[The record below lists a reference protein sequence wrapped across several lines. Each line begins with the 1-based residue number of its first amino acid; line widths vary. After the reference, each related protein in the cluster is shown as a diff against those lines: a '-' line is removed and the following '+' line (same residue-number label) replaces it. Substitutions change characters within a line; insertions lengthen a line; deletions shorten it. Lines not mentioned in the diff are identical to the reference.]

1 MFSTLKYTLNNRRI
15 GCACPVTHLERE
27 VAMIHKLI
35 ENWQFI
41 ERMLTEDWQFSWL
54 SDDL

>member
-1 MFSTLKYTLNNRRI
+1 
-15 GCACPVTHLERE
+15 
-27 VAMIHKLI
+27 MIQKLI

-41 ERMLTEDWQFSWL
+41 ERILAEDWQFSWL

>member
-1 MFSTLKYTLNNRRI
+1 
-15 GCACPVTHLERE
+15 
-27 VAMIHKLI
+27 MIHKLI